1 MSRDEPAAAARGP
14 EVFDRFASGVLG
26 VAVLAALVGVI
37 LRGDFGHA
45 LDIAAI
51 ASLGALPIARVAVL
65 AVRWWRAG
73 DRRFARAAGI
83 LMALMVVAVLTVS
96 AWR

>member
-1 MSRDEPAAAARGP
+1 MSRDEPAAAARDP
-14 EVFDRFASGVLG
+14 EVFDRVASGVLG

-83 LMALMVVAVLTVS
+83 LLALMVVAVLTVS

>member
-1 MSRDEPAAAARGP
+1 MSCDEPASAARGP

-45 LDIAAI
+45 LDVAAI
-51 ASLGALPIARVAVL
+51 ASLGALPIARVAML

-83 LMALMVVAVLTVS
+83 LLALMVVAVLTVS

>member
-1 MSRDEPAAAARGP
+1 MSCDEPAAAARGP
-14 EVFDRFASGVLG
+14 EVFDHFASGVLG
-26 VAVLAALVGVI
+26 VAVLAALVGVLI
-37 LRGDFGHA
+37 AGDFGHA

-83 LMALMVVAVLTVS
+83 LLALMIVAVLTVS
-96 AWR
+96 VWR

>member
-1 MSRDEPAAAARGP
+1 MSCDKPAAAARGP

-83 LMALMVVAVLTVS
+83 LLVLMVVAVLTVS